1 VREVI
6 VVKLDRLTRRTRDLL
21 FLVEDVFQAHDI
33 ALHIFATPLRSVTI
47 VPLAG
52 IVSGRWT
59 PMR

>member
-21 FLVEDVFQAHDI
+21 FLVEDVF